1 MLLKELVISKNYPE
15 YEEVRK
21 IEFKKGLNLIV
32 DDTTDLSKDSG
43 NNVGKTTVV
52 KIIDL
57 CLGARSPRT
66 LYYDSD
72 TRTENKVIKDFINKN
87 KVEAQLDI
95 IDEKSNKEYS
105 IKRQLYQNGKR
116 IIDGEIYKENEFGQL
131 LKEIIFGST
140 NDFPTL
146 RELMPKFVRLENS
159 NDNIIKFLGNYSKH
173 HEYDTIYQF
182 LFDLVDRDLISEK
195 NILNSQKD
203 DYDKKIKMLEDD
215 ENISSMNILTQKI
228 KIIDE
233 DLKKLEEQ
241 RRNLDYIETYKEE
254 LNNKRNITIKIND
267 CEEKIQELEFDLNL
281 LNKSINKLKE
291 DKLKVDTS
299 KIKEIYDEA
308 NAKIEN
314 LEKNFED
321 VVKFHNQMIE
331 NRIAFLL
338 KQYEIKEKL
347 KEDMLAVRNK
357 LLENKKS
364 ITIDLL
370 DEGLLSDLNVLNN
383 KIEEL
388 TLDKGQILKSIQ
400 ILEENEKERTQIEEK
415 ISNINKKLLSESIED
430 KIAIFNKYFTQYSEQ
445 VYDEKYFFSYNTNW
459 EKQSSFPVTLSN
471 FNGNVGTGMKKGMIT
486 VFDLAY
492 LAYSNEMNIKCP
504 KFIIHDKIET
514 THINQLKTIFD
525 ICINIEGQYIVP
537 VLRERINEIDSNK
550 IDNSIILELSQ
561 KDKLFKI

>member
-1 MLLKELVISKNYPE
+1 MLLKKLIISKNYPE
-15 YEEVRK
+15 YDEVRK
-21 IEFKKGLNLIV
+21 IKFKQGLNLIV
-32 DDTTDLSKDSG
+32 DDTTNLSKDSG

-57 CLGARSPRT
+57 CLGAKSPRT

-72 TRTENKVIKDFINKN
+72 TRTENKLIKDFLNKN
-87 KVEAQLDI
+87 KVQAQLDI
-95 IDEKSNKEYS
+95 IDERNNKEFS
-105 IKRQLYQNGKR
+105 IIRQLYPNGKR
-116 IIDGEIYKENEFGQL
+116 IINGNAYKEKEFGQM
-131 LKEIIFGST
+131 LKEIIFGSKS
-140 NDFPTL
+140 DFPTL
-146 RELMPKFVRLENS
+146 RELMPKFIRLDNS
-159 NDNIIKFLGNYSKH
+159 NDNIIKFLGNYSKNH
-173 HEYDTIYQF
+173 KYDTIYQF

-195 NILNSQKD
+195 NTLNSQKD
-203 DYDKKIKMLEDD
+203 EYDKKIKMLEDD

-228 KIIDE
+228 KIIEE

-241 RRNLDYIETYKEE
+241 RKNLDYIETYKEE

-267 CEEKIQELEFDLNL
+267 CEEKIQALEFDLDL
-281 LNKSINKLKE
+281 LNKSIIKLKE
-291 DKLKVDTS
+291 DKLNVDTS

-308 NAKIEN
+308 NAKIDS

-321 VVKFHNQMIE
+321 IVNFHNQMIE
-331 NRIAFLL
+331 NRIMFLS
-338 KQYEIKEKL
+338 KQYETKEKM
-347 KEDMLAVRNK
+347 KEDTIAIRNQ
-357 LLENKKS
+357 LLEDKKN

-388 TLDKGQILKSIQ
+388 TLNKGQILKSIQ
-400 ILEENEKERTQIEEK
+400 ILEENEKERTLIEEK
-415 ISNINKKLLSESIED
+415 ISNINEKLLSESIED
-430 KIAIFNKYFTQYSEQ
+430 KVAIFNKYFTKYSEQ

-459 EKQSSFPVTLSN
+459 EKQSGFPVTLSN

-492 LAYSNEMNIKCP
+492 LAYSNEINIECP

-525 ICINIEGQYIVP
+525 ICMNIKGQYIVP
-537 VLRERINEIDSNK
+537 VLRERINEIDSNV
-550 IDNSIILELSQ
+550 INNSIILELNQ
-561 KDKLFKI
+561 KNKLFKI